1 MDTRVKT
8 VTGPTS
14 IMVRVEVQRQWE
26 GDLCGGWTRG
36 CKAPLGRVSK
46 EGGYPLIPLFSRER
60 TGWMGRHM
68 TRGIRGWSGA
78 GLTLSAVGLSRWQ
91 TSPITGWRVTDD
103 CTRILLSHGGR
114 SCFGWVVDGQCR
126 DATIIAVPQTKADY
140 QRQGVLDP
148 QVWKPVGARDRLL
161 LVQGD

>member
-1 MDTRVKT
+1 MDTRVKK

-46 EGGYPLIPLFSRER
+46 EGGYPIIPLFSRER

-126 DATIIAVPQTKADY
+126 DATIIPVPQTKADY
-140 QRQGVLDP
+140 QHQGVLDP

-161 LVQGD
+161 LVESD